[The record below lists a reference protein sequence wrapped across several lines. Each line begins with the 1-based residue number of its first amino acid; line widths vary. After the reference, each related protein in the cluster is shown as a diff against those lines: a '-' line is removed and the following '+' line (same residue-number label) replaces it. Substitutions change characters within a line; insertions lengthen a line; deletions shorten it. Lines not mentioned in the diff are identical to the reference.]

1 MANYYSDAAFENYY
15 RNRFEREYGYDPL
28 EGPYADEEDYDDEW
42 EESDEV

>member
-28 EGPYADEEDYDDEW
+28 EGPYEEGEDEHD
-42 EESDEV
+42 ESDEV